1 MQSSSFRSRIFDK
14 TPRLFTKKL
23 TQSEMG
29 FFLFIAGKFKGGS
42 SSCTRDFT
50 KWRKIVL
57 PKENVAQAS
66 SKRNKYQVIF
76 I

>member
-1 MQSSSFRSRIFDK
+1 MRI
-14 TPRLFTKKL
+14 
-23 TQSEMG
+23 
-29 FFLFIAGKFKGGS
+29 FLFIAGKFKGGS